1 MLVLNILSLIL
12 IALRGGYKSLF
23 LENTEEGLTLGFGLK
38 YDFSP
43 SLALFIDY
51 AYQEFGILKDTQHF
65 AVGINF

>member
-1 MLVLNILSLIL
+1 MEYLVFDM

-23 LENTEEGLTLGFGLK
+23 LENSEEGLTLGFGLK

-43 SLALFIDY
+43 SLALSVDY
-51 AYQEFGILKDTQHF
+51 AYQEFGLLKDTQHF